1 MGSPKKIVIG
11 ISVVSYLIAFGLAL
25 GAMTRRS
32 RGDLVVVDEDSG
44 TLRCQYTT
52 DISTGL
58 AATAFLFLL
67 LGQML
72 IMIVTRCL
80 CCGGGYKP
88 GGARTVGIIVL
99 LLSWICFIIASAA
112 LFAGADQNKI
122 RTKGL
127 LYRSDRNLSCKQV
140 RRSLFAAAAAF
151 TFITMLM
158 TEIYYILIS
167 RAREQDVAWHS
178 YGPSVG
184 MSGYT

>member
-11 ISVVSYLIAFGLAL
+11 ISVVSYLIAFGHAL

-52 DISTGL
+52 DISTRL
-58 AATAFLFLL
+58 AATAFSFLV
-67 LGQML
+67 LGQTL
-72 IMIVTRCL
+72 IMIDTRCL

-112 LFAGADQNKI
+112 LFVGAGQNKI

-127 LYRSDRNLSCKQV
+127 LYRSDRNVSCKEV

-167 RAREQDVAWHS
+167 RAREQDVAWQS

-184 MSGYT
+184 MSAYT